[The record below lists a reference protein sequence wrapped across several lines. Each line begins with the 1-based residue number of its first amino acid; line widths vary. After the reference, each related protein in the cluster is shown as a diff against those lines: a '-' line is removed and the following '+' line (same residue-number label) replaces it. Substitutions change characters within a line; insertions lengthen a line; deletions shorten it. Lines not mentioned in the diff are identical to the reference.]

1 MKKII
6 KLSLIDFKLIFRDPA
21 LRTFLFFPL
30 ILISLIIWAL
40 PALVMK
46 HDFLLPYLPVFLVV
60 AVIENTQMFCFIS
73 SMVLIDEK
81 ESDVAK
87 VYGVVPF
94 TKWQFIISRFLIPY
108 FFTVLLNI
116 VLLKIQ
122 PFYIISLSSNL
133 AISLLTGL
141 IVPIYVLAI
150 NAIVKNRMQG
160 MVYIKAFNMLVLIPI
175 AAFFVPETF
184 KHFFGFFPTHWIFQS
199 VDNVTKGLSIAT
211 VSIIGFIFLG
221 LLLWFV
227 SKQFVKNHFN

>member
-6 KLSLIDFKLIFRDPA
+6 KLALIDFKLIFRDPS
-21 LRTFLFFPL
+21 LRTFLFFPV

-40 PALVMK
+40 PALVAK
-46 HDFLLPYLPVFLVV
+46 YDFLVPYLPVFLVV

-94 TKWQFIISRFLIPY
+94 TKWQFIVSRFLIPY
-108 FFTVLLNI
+108 FFTVILNLI
-116 VLLKIQ
+116 LFNIQ
-122 PFYIISLSSNL
+122 PFYTISWSNNL
-133 AISLLTGL
+133 TISLLTAL

-160 MVYIKAFNMLVLIPI
+160 MVYVKAFNMLVLIPI
-175 AAFFVPETF
+175 AAFFVPEKF

-211 VSIIGFIFLG
+211 VSIIGFLFLG
-221 LLLWFV
+221 LLLLFV
-227 SKQFVKNHFN
+227 SKQFIKTHFT

>member
-6 KLSLIDFKLIFRDPA
+6 KLALIDFKLIFRDPS
-21 LRTFLFFPL
+21 LRTFLFFPI

-40 PALVMK
+40 PALVLK
-46 HDFLLPYLPVFLVV
+46 HNFLMPYLPIFLVV

-94 TKWQFIISRFLIPY
+94 SKWQFIISRFLIPY

-122 PFYIISLSSNL
+122 PFYTISLSSNL

-160 MVYIKAFNMLVLIPI
+160 MVYIKAFNMFVLIPI
-175 AAFFVPETF
+175 AAFFVPEKF

-199 VDNVTKGLSIAT
+199 IENITKGLSIAL
-211 VSIIGFIFLG
+211 VSVIGYLFLG

-227 SKQFVKNHFN
+227 SKRFIKKHFN

>member
-6 KLSLIDFKLIFRDPA
+6 RLALIDFKLIFRDPS
-21 LRTFLFFPL
+21 LRTFLFFPI
-30 ILISLIIWAL
+30 ILICLIIWAL
-40 PALVMK
+40 PVLVTK
-46 HDFLLPYLPVFLVV
+46 YEFLIPYLPIFLVV

-108 FFTVLLNI
+108 SFTVLLNFI
-116 VLLKIQ
+116 LFNIQ
-122 PFYIISLSSNL
+122 PFYTISLSSNL

-141 IVPIYVLAI
+141 IVPIYVLSI
-150 NAIVKNRMQG
+150 NAIVKDRMQG

-175 AAFFVPETF
+175 AAFFVPDKF
-184 KHFFGFFPTHWIFQS
+184 KHLFGFFPTHWIFQS
-199 VDNVTKGLSIAT
+199 VENVTKGMSIASM
-211 VSIIGFIFLG
+211 SIVGFIFFG
-221 LLLWFV
+221 LLLFFV
-227 SKQFVKNHFN
+227 SKQFIKKHFN

>member
-1 MKKII
+1 MKKIL
-6 KLSLIDFKLIFRDPA
+6 KLSLIDFKLIFRDPS
-21 LRTFLFFPL
+21 LRIFLFFPI

-40 PALVMK
+40 PALVLK
-46 HDFLLPYLPVFLVV
+46 HNFLMPYLPIFLVV

-94 TKWQFIISRFLIPY
+94 TKWQFIVSRFLIPY
-108 FFTVLLNI
+108 FFTVLLNFI
-116 VLLKIQ
+116 LLNIQ
-122 PFYIISLSSNL
+122 PFYTISLSNNL

-141 IVPIYVLAI
+141 IVPIYVLSI

-175 AAFFVPETF
+175 AAFFVPERF
-184 KHFFGFFPTHWIFQS
+184 KHFFGLFPTHWIFQS
-199 VDNVTKGLSIAT
+199 VDNVTKGLTIAT
-211 VSIIGFIFLG
+211 VAIIGFLFLG
-221 LLLWFV
+221 LLLLFV
-227 SKQFVKNHFN
+227 SKIFLKKHFC

>member
-6 KLSLIDFKLIFRDPA
+6 KLSLIDFKLIFRDPS

-46 HDFLLPYLPVFLVV
+46 HDFLVPYLPIFLVV

-122 PFYIISLSSNL
+122 PFYTISLSSNL

-160 MVYIKAFNMLVLIPI
+160 MVYIKAFNMFVLIPI
-175 AAFFVPETF
+175 AAFFVPEKF

-199 VDNVTKGLSIAT
+199 IENITKGLSIAL
-211 VSIIGFIFLG
+211 VSVIGYLFLG

-227 SKQFVKNHFN
+227 SKRFIKKHFN

>member
-6 KLSLIDFKLIFRDPA
+6 KLSLIDFKLIFRDPS
-21 LRTFLFFPL
+21 LRTFLFFPI

-40 PALVMK
+40 PVLVTK
-46 HDFLLPYLPVFLVV
+46 HNFLMPYLHVFLVV

-94 TKWQFIISRFLIPY
+94 TKWQFIVSRFLIPY
-108 FFTVLLNI
+108 FFTVLLNFI
-116 VLLKIQ
+116 LFNIQ
-122 PFYIISLSSNL
+122 PFYTISLSNNL
-133 AISLLTGL
+133 AISLLTAL
-141 IVPIYVLAI
+141 VVPIYVLSI

-175 AAFFVPETF
+175 GAFFVPEKF

-199 VDNVTKGLSIAT
+199 IENVTKGESITILST
-211 VSIIGFIFLG
+211 IGFLFFG
-221 LLLWFV
+221 LLLLFV
-227 SKQFVKNHFN
+227 SNKFIKKHFN

>member
-1 MKKII
+1 MKEII
-6 KLSLIDFKLIFRDPA
+6 KLAIIDFKLIFRDSS
-21 LRTFLFFPL
+21 LRTFLFFPI

-40 PALVMK
+40 PVLVTK
-46 HDFLLPYLPVFLVV
+46 HNFLIPYLPIFLVV

-94 TKWQFIISRFLIPY
+94 TKWQFIVSRFLIPY
-108 FFTVLLNI
+108 FFTVLLNFI
-116 VLLKIQ
+116 LLNIQ
-122 PFYIISLSSNL
+122 PFYTISLSNNL
-133 AISLLTGL
+133 TISFLTAL
-141 IVPIYVLAI
+141 IVPIYVLSI

-175 AAFFVPETF
+175 AAFFVPEKF

-199 VDNVTKGLSIAT
+199 VDNVTKGVSIT
-211 VSIIGFIFLG
+211 ILSIIGFLFLG
-221 LLLWFV
+221 FLLLFV
-227 SKQFVKNHFN
+227 SKQFIKKHFN